1 MTTQDDAHLIETRVS
16 SAVLVR
22 GNFLDVRRDQVRL
35 PTGAMASRE
44 YIVHPGAVAILPLLD
59 DGRIVLER
67 QFRYP
72 LGRVILEIP
81 AGKLEIGEDPLQCGQ
96 RELREETGYVAKEWA
111 PAARINNAA
120 AYCDE
125 VIHIWFA
132 RGLTLGER
140 ALDDGE
146 FIDTCLLTP
155 DEFDAAAAR
164 GDITDVKTLIAL
176 QWLQR
181 WRCGAWPLVWQA
193 A

>member
-1 MTTQDDAHLIETRVS
+1 MQDDSHLIETRVS
-16 SAVLVR
+16 SNVLAR

-35 PTGAMASRE
+35 PTGGLASRE
-44 YIVHPGAVAILPLLD
+44 YIVHPGAVAVLPILD

-81 AGKLEIGEDPLQCGQ
+81 AGKLDPGEAPLQCGQ

-111 PAARINNAA
+111 RAAEINNAP

-146 FIDTCLLTP
+146 FIDLCLLTA
-155 DEFDAAAAR
+155 DEYDAKAAS
-164 GDITDVKTLIAL
+164 GEITDVKTLIAL

-181 WRCGAWPLVWQA
+181 WRSGAWPLHWQTL
-193 A
+193 